1 MAVRDDYFLRFIA
14 LLRQALAQMVKYRTS
29 GRYTEALDSALQA
42 QEKLFTRTTAELAKL
57 DLAGL
62 IRLLRL
68 DEPPE
73 MADEKVLIYGNLL
86 RETGLVYA
94 AMDRKDS
101 AENCFQLAL
110 HVILTVACEQPQPS
124 DEISETLRDLL
135 ARIPPDRLHPPAV
148 EMIERMKNKR
158 GPA

>member
-14 LLRQALAQMVKYRTS
+14 LLRQAIAQMVKYRLA
-29 GRYTEALDSALQA
+29 GRYTEALDTALQA

-62 IRLLRL
+62 IRLLRV

-73 MADEKVLIYGNLL
+73 TADEKVLIYANLL
-86 RETGLVYA
+86 RETGLVYL
-94 AMDRKDS
+94 AMDRNDS

-110 HVILTVACEQPQPS
+110 HVLLTVASEQPNPS
-124 DEISETLRDLL
+124 DEIRETLRDLL
-135 ARIPPDRLHPPAV
+135 ARIPPERLHPPAI
-148 EMIERMKNKR
+148 EMLERMDRTKT
-158 GPA
+158 